1 MGPSEDETQ
10 VIRFLSPLTII
21 SGPNGSGKTTLI
33 EALNYATTGSLPS
46 GKLASFVHSVEACRK
61 PRVDGMVKLQFTD
74 TRGRVCVAT
83 KRVNATVSKLGKLQ
97 CKSDEFNIQIT
108 SKDGHV
114 HSLSSKVADFQKE
127 IVNLLGVPTAILDN
141 VIFCHQ
147 EDSTWPLSE
156 PKELKLRF
164 DRIFRLTRFVKAL
177 DVMKKMKK
185 DYEAQLATILEKQSL
200 KEMVMKSKIKYVH
213 QRDTC
218 TALRNESKEKIRE
231 LDAKIKSCAEV
242 IERSNTQLL
251 EMEELE
257 RKAEVKRAELR
268 MLNEQ
273 LAAIKVSPY
282 PGSEKELRQEIQE
295 LDSSVELQQLETK
308 RERLRANIDAIS
320 KDIARIVRE
329 KEEAE
334 SEMRKA
340 ISLKMIYGE
349 LENDV
354 RSIQQEVDTA
364 YGIHGPDYVG
374 ELHGKIAAEEDVLR
388 NLKSAANA
396 ARETAQNRVDAAQ
409 MELTKWNCELS
420 SASARIQQRKNEME
434 AEQRK
439 LQKAQMSQNQI
450 AELSQQISTVETSL
464 SELPEMDNV
473 RAEGLR
479 SQRQVL
485 QREVEDLRTRCLKAE
500 KFNDIERDI
509 ERKKL
514 QKDEQQQELDALM
527 EKHSETL
534 ASAFGKVS
542 KGPWSKAV
550 NDMLKSMEQSNASL
564 EKEVK
569 ICERDLDRASQALR
583 QASINEEQLVNDVDS
598 LRKKITELCG
608 CTAQDVEDNLVET
621 RLVLSKSRK
630 ELASLRTKAT
640 LYETWSEEVTKK
652 SCCPLCERRFS
663 SKAGAVE
670 LSGKL
675 LDMSMSVPEEIER
688 LERTVQE
695 AEEKERRL
703 VSAQNYVDQS
713 RKIMDEKVK
722 VARKEVGHYSKEE
735 ASLTTKLEELK
746 EKHGKEAT
754 SYKRLLDVKADV
766 SLMDSLF
773 SSIRTLTEQLD
784 ELQERM
790 DESEDNVPLSQMR
803 RELVDKEENISS
815 LNSELEEMQA
825 NFSERN
831 RLTTKLHELRE
842 RRISLG
848 EIAAQFE
855 QIRRTVSQCRN
866 EIDELTRRRE
876 EIMRHEL
883 PKAEEE
889 LRQAKGARDSAERPL
904 KVKKK

>member
-1 MGPSEDETQ
+1 M
-10 VIRFLSPLTII
+10 
-21 SGPNGSGKTTLI
+21 
-33 EALNYATTGSLPS
+33 
-46 GKLASFVHSVEACRK
+46 
-61 PRVDGMVKLQFTD
+61 
-74 TRGRVCVAT
+74 
-83 KRVNATVSKLGKLQ
+83 
-97 CKSDEFNIQIT
+97 
-108 SKDGHV
+108 
-114 HSLSSKVADFQKE
+114 
-127 IVNLLGVPTAILDN
+127 
-141 VIFCHQ
+141 
-147 EDSTWPLSE
+147 
-156 PKELKLRF
+156 
-164 DRIFRLTRFVKAL
+164 
-177 DVMKKMKK
+177 
-185 DYEAQLATILEKQSL
+185 
-200 KEMVMKSKIKYVH
+200 
-213 QRDTC
+213 
-218 TALRNESKEKIRE
+218 
-231 LDAKIKSCAEV
+231 
-242 IERSNTQLL
+242 
-251 EMEELE
+251 
-257 RKAEVKRAELR
+257 
-268 MLNEQ
+268 
-273 LAAIKVSPY
+273 
-282 PGSEKELRQEIQE
+282 
-295 LDSSVELQQLETK
+295 QQLETK

-485 QREVEDLRTRCLKAE
+485 QRE

-889 LRQAKGARDSAERPL
+889 LRQAKGARDSAERSAKGQEEVKHSLIRDMRNHYNGLVALVEKLNKAAVTNRPEKLEALNRRIAECDASIIEFEKRKTGLEISFNDLEGSRAVKERDESGLEKARL
-904 KVKKK
+904 KGQLEEVDKKISEATVALATKEMKQAESFYHEVVVSKIVTQEMITDLEKYMQCLDSSIIQFHSDKMIAINRILDELWRKVYGGSDIQSICIK

>member
-1 MGPSEDETQ
+1 
-10 VIRFLSPLTII
+10 
-21 SGPNGSGKTTLI
+21 
-33 EALNYATTGSLPS
+33 
-46 GKLASFVHSVEACRK
+46 
-61 PRVDGMVKLQFTD
+61 
-74 TRGRVCVAT
+74 
-83 KRVNATVSKLGKLQ
+83 
-97 CKSDEFNIQIT
+97 
-108 SKDGHV
+108 
-114 HSLSSKVADFQKE
+114 
-127 IVNLLGVPTAILDN
+127 
-141 VIFCHQ
+141 
-147 EDSTWPLSE
+147 
-156 PKELKLRF
+156 
-164 DRIFRLTRFVKAL
+164 
-177 DVMKKMKK
+177 
-185 DYEAQLATILEKQSL
+185 
-200 KEMVMKSKIKYVH
+200 
-213 QRDTC
+213 
-218 TALRNESKEKIRE
+218 
-231 LDAKIKSCAEV
+231 
-242 IERSNTQLL
+242 
-251 EMEELE
+251 
-257 RKAEVKRAELR
+257 
-268 MLNEQ
+268 
-273 LAAIKVSPY
+273 
-282 PGSEKELRQEIQE
+282 
-295 LDSSVELQQLETK
+295 LQQLETK

-485 QREVEDLRTRCLKAE
+485 QRE

-889 LRQAKGARDSAERPL
+889 LRQAKGARDSAERSAKGQEEVKHSLIRDMRNHYNGLVALVEKLNKAAVTNRPEKLEALNRRIAECDASIIEFEKRKTGLEISFNDLEGSRAVKERDESGLEKARL
-904 KVKKK
+904 KGQLEEVDKKISEATVALATKEMKQAESFYHEVVVSKIVTQEMITDLEKYMQCLDSSIIQFHSDKMIAINRILDELWRKVYGGSDIQSICIK